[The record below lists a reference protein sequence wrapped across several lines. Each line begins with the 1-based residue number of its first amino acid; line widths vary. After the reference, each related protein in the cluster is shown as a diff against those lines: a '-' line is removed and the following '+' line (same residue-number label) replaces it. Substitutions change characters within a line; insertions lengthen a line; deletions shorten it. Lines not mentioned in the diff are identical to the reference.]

1 VSCRSPRSNPL
12 NVALAIATLLLFD
25 RLSPLQAE
33 EPKSSRIAEFD
44 PERLIH
50 VRTAD
55 DALRVRTSLIE
66 LIWNQTTLPDRR
78 LPDSIDPNIAPTHLR
93 LRSRNVGST
102 EKLTTTM
109 EHGVTTYAHLARAAK
124 FNGCL
129 FLYSSGHEE
138 KVSIEVE
145 MLLAAVL
152 DGGCDLVV
160 LTMPLHHGNPYPV
173 VDTVQG
179 PILLRS
185 HDGFALLETPRF
197 SPIRFFME
205 PVLAAVNHA
214 FRVRGTYRAAF
225 MAGLSGGGWTTTL
238 YSALDERIAAS
249 FPVAGSL
256 PLHLKSLV
264 QKSLGDWEQTT
275 PRLYGIANYLDLYL
289 LATYKGR
296 LQKQLLNEHDPC
308 CSSGRGA
315 LSYESTVARQ
325 ATQWGG
331 HFAVSIDGSSRI
343 HDVSPSHSLTML
355 ATMSDMLGVTFATH
369 NR

>member
-1 VSCRSPRSNPL
+1 
-12 NVALAIATLLLFD
+12 
-25 RLSPLQAE
+25 
-33 EPKSSRIAEFD
+33 
-44 PERLIH
+44 
-50 VRTAD
+50 
-55 DALRVRTSLIE
+55 
-66 LIWNQTTLPDRR
+66 
-78 LPDSIDPNIAPTHLR
+78 
-93 LRSRNVGST
+93 
-102 EKLTTTM
+102 
-109 EHGVTTYAHLARAAK
+109 
-124 FNGCL
+124 
-129 FLYSSGHEE
+129 
-138 KVSIEVE
+138 
-145 MLLAAVL
+145 
-152 DGGCDLVV
+152 
-160 LTMPLHHGNPYPV
+160 
-173 VDTVQG
+173 
-179 PILLRS
+179 
-185 HDGFALLETPRF
+185 
-197 SPIRFFME
+197 
-205 PVLAAVNHA
+205 
-214 FRVRGTYRAAF
+214 

-325 ATQWGG
+325 AAQWGG

-343 HDVSPSHSLTML
+343 HDVSPSHSRTML